1 MTKEELGE
9 LIIASTDDFYR
20 VAKSILR
27 INADCEDA
35 VQEAIIK
42 AFAKIGTLRED
53 RFAKTWFTR
62 ILINECYR
70 ILRRR
75 QRETVYEEEIGN
87 QEMEEKNWSDLY
99 QKMMAL
105 DMDYRV
111 PIVLYY
117 MNQYSIKEI
126 GMMLDLKESTVKMRL
141 SRARKMLLRMYEQEG
156 AV

>member
-1 MTKEELGE
+1 
-9 LIIASTDDFYR
+9 
-20 VAKSILR
+20 
-27 INADCEDA
+27 
-35 VQEAIIK
+35 
-42 AFAKIGTLRED
+42 
-53 RFAKTWFTR
+53 
-62 ILINECYR
+62 
-70 ILRRR
+70 
-75 QRETVYEEEIGN
+75 
-87 QEMEEKNWSDLY
+87 MEEKNWSDLY